1 MIILFSLFLNI
12 LFVINHDQLAN
23 FFKLYDA
30 PDNLRKLHTN
40 KIALTGGI
48 LIFLNLI
55 LVKIYLLLNID
66 NINFISVFKNEIDF
80 FIFAIAVIL
89 IFLLGFFDDKF
100 EISANLKFI
109 IMLCISSL
117 VIILSDDLLIKTVK
131 LSFLSNNF
139 ELSYPISFMWTMICF
154 MLFLNALNM
163 FDGINYQVSLYSIFI
178 CSFFILINYFSILFI
193 LIMISLIFFIYLNHK
208 NKAFLGDSGSYLLAF
223 LFSYFFV
230 KLYNQT
236 ELIFSDQIVLFM
248 LIPGLDLMRLFI
260 IRIYNKRSPFFPD
273 RKHFHHL
280 LMSKYSLKKVNL
292 IIFSL
297 IFIPSSF
304 GYLYGY
310 TYIFLSIQIAIYLIL
325 VIKYK

>member
-154 MLFLNALNM
+154 MLFLNA
-163 FDGINYQVSLYSIFI
+163 
-178 CSFFILINYFSILFI
+178 
-193 LIMISLIFFIYLNHK
+193 
-208 NKAFLGDSGSYLLAF
+208 
-223 LFSYFFV
+223 
-230 KLYNQT
+230 
-236 ELIFSDQIVLFM
+236 
-248 LIPGLDLMRLFI
+248 
-260 IRIYNKRSPFFPD
+260 
-273 RKHFHHL
+273 
-280 LMSKYSLKKVNL
+280 
-292 IIFSL
+292 
-297 IFIPSSF
+297 
-304 GYLYGY
+304 
-310 TYIFLSIQIAIYLIL
+310 
-325 VIKYK
+325 